1 MPVAV
6 CMHIQGFEYPE
17 SPSSDIS
24 WYSRINTV
32 PVHPFIAFF
41 IIDGIYDQIKSM
53 VLVSNLN
60 VMDLKTFIMQTH
72 HWSQIFYSIILFT
85 FCNRTAHVLCNI
97 CEADVLEWKQQHFKI
112 NIYLGD
118 GCYKLFIMF
127 MALNNFFIMILMI
140 LH

>member
-72 HWSQIFYSIILFT
+72 H
-85 FCNRTAHVLCNI
+85 
-97 CEADVLEWKQQHFKI
+97 
-112 NIYLGD
+112 
-118 GCYKLFIMF
+118 
-127 MALNNFFIMILMI
+127 
-140 LH
+140 